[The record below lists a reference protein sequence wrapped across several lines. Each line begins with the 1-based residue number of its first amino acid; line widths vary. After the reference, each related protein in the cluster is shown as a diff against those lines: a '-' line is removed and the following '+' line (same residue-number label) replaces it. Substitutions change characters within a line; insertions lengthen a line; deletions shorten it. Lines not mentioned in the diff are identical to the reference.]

1 MSSAFT
7 QCMKTLIIL
16 MASILVT
23 TTSAFA
29 QKDINDTPITC
40 KPEEADAILVAA
52 VDRYDM
58 QTDGDLIPVIQLG
71 RALKKELQTVLNDN
85 AEAAKTSPDDMALL
99 LTEAACII
107 VKIPVEKRSAE
118 LKAGAKVHSD
128 SVSKISNEMLS
139 NIPENPEGDQIF
151 EQAAYKMLR
160 ANSTTVGYVIEIFK

>member
-23 TTSAFA
+23 STSAFA

-40 KPEEADAILVAA
+40 KPEEANAILVAS
-52 VDRYDM
+52 VERYDM
-58 QTDGDLIPVIQLG
+58 QADGDLIPVIQLG

-85 AEAAKTSPDDMALL
+85 AEAAKTTPDDMALL
-99 LTEAACII
+99 IKEATCII
-107 VKIPVEKRSAE
+107 ARIPAEKLSG
-118 LKAGAKVHSD
+118 LKAGAQVHTG
-128 SVSKISNEMLS
+128 SVLKTSNEMLS

-160 ANSTTVGYVIEIFK
+160 ANSGTIGYVFEIFK